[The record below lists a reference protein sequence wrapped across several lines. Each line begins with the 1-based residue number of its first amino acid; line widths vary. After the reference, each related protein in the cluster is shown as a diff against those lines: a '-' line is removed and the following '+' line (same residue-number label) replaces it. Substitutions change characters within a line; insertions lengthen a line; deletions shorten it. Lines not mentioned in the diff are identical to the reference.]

1 MICENIIKFQVE
13 VVLVTKTALE
23 WEVLV
28 TGEVVAVVEEGS
40 VVEVEVTF
48 AEGSFPLFKIF

>member
-1 MICENIIKFQVE
+1 M
-13 VVLVTKTALE
+13 TKTALE